1 MTREGIYVDGKKITQ
16 RYIGNRLVWERA
28 RLLFTGSYGLSK
40 TYNQYQL
47 NFTVPNKI
55 TASHLKKISINGKI
69 LANVT
74 LTVRYSTTV
83 LIDFA
88 NKTDFDN
95 FWINTLGQRVDSTF
109 YSSANIH
116 VWGN

>member
-1 MTREGIYVDGKKITQ
+1 MAREGIYLGDKEVIQ
-16 RYIGNRLVWERA
+16 RYVGTRLVWEQA
-28 RLLFTGSYGLSK
+28 RLLFTGNYGLSK

-95 FWINTLGQRVDSTF
+95 FWLNTLGQRVDSTF
-109 YSSANIH
+109 YSNANIH